1 MKTEQQEQEST
12 NSLIPKVE
20 AEERQ
25 SGEGGKAKAK
35 TKRKQDA
42 KRQLLKTAEEIKKYN
57 SIKKIKRAE

>member
-35 TKRKQDA
+35 PKRKQNA

>member
-35 TKRKQDA
+35 PKRKQDT

>member
-20 AEERQ
+20 AEERE
-25 SGEGGKAKAK
+25 SRSRAKAK
-35 TKRKQDA
+35 QRQRNA

>member
-20 AEERQ
+20 AEERE
-25 SGEGGKAKAK
+25 SRGKAKAK
-35 TKRKQDA
+35 PKRKQDA

>member
-1 MKTEQQEQEST
+1 MKTEQQEQKST

-20 AEERQ
+20 AEERESR
-25 SGEGGKAKAK
+25 SGAKAK
-35 TKRKQDA
+35 QRQTNA

>member
-12 NSLIPKVE
+12 NSLIPEVE
-20 AEERQ
+20 GEERESR
-25 SGEGGKAKAK
+25 SGAKAK
-35 TKRKQDA
+35 QRRRNA

>member
-20 AEERQ
+20 AEERESR
-25 SGEGGKAKAK
+25 SGAKAK
-35 TKRKQDA
+35 QRQRNE

>member
-35 TKRKQDA
+35 PKRKQDA
-42 KRQLLKTAEEIKKYN
+42 KRQLLKTAEEIK
-57 SIKKIKRAE
+57 RAE

>member
-20 AEERQ
+20 AEERESR
-25 SGEGGKAKAK
+25 SGAKAK
-35 TKRKQDA
+35 PKRKQDA

-57 SIKKIKRAE
+57 SI

>member
-20 AEERQ
+20 AEER
-25 SGEGGKAKAK
+25 E
-35 TKRKQDA
+35 A

>member
-35 TKRKQDA
+35 PKRKRDA
-42 KRQLLKTAEEIKKYN
+42 KRQLLKTAEEIK
-57 SIKKIKRAE
+57 STTQLRR

>member
-20 AEERQ
+20 PEERQ

-35 TKRKQDA
+35 PKRKQDA

>member
-35 TKRKQDA
+35 PKRKQE
-42 KRQLLKTAEEIKKYN
+42 REETAVEDCGRDKKYN

>member
-35 TKRKQDA
+35 PKRKQDA

>member
-1 MKTEQQEQEST
+1 MKTEQQEQESS

-20 AEERQ
+20 AVERESR
-25 SGEGGKAKAK
+25 SGAKAK
-35 TKRKQDA
+35 QRQRNA

>member
-25 SGEGGKAKAK
+25 SGERGKAKAK
-35 TKRKQDA
+35 PKRKQDA

>member
-20 AEERQ
+20 AEERESR
-25 SGEGGKAKAK
+25 SGAKAK
-35 TKRKQDA
+35 PKRKQE
-42 KRQLLKTAEEIKKYN
+42 REETAVEDCGRDKKYN

>member
-20 AEERQ
+20 AEERE
-25 SGEGGKAKAK
+25 SRGGAKAK
-35 TKRKQDA
+35 QRQKNA
-42 KRQLLKTAEEIKKYN
+42 KRQLLKTAEDIKKYN

>member
-20 AEERQ
+20 AEERESR
-25 SGEGGKAKAK
+25 SGAKAK
-35 TKRKQDA
+35 QRQRNA
-42 KRQLLKTAEEIKKYN
+42 KRQLLKTTEEIKKYN

>member
-20 AEERQ
+20 AEERE
-25 SGEGGKAKAK
+25 SRGKAKAK

-42 KRQLLKTAEEIKKYN
+42 KRQLLKTAEEIK
-57 SIKKIKRAE
+57 STTQLRR